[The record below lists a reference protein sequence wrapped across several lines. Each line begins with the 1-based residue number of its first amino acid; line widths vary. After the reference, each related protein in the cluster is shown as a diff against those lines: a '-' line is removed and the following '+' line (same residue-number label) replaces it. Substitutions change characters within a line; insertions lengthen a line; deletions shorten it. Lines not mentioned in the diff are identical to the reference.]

1 MRPAHR
7 RQSLVCQSSRI
18 ASDLAVH
25 RSGTESSQT
34 LCWREMDSNHR
45 FPVRIKHKD
54 GARRGRSA
62 YPAHG
67 RQQDA
72 LAERG
77 IRTLLPVR
85 VDTSAELLRHVRFRC
100 AANGRC
106 RSCSPGF
113 CVEVRLFLENRTIV
127 DANAR
132 TGVDCLVRSQ
142 ADQAA
147 LSLVHSASLVQ
158 PARIRYWASSADI
171 SMVPSGLTLMCRPEK
186 VCTDPVPEGACRRT
200 RYRSGFS
207 GF

>member
-1 MRPAHR
+1 
-7 RQSLVCQSSRI
+7 
-18 ASDLAVH
+18 
-25 RSGTESSQT
+25 
-34 LCWREMDSNHR
+34 MDSNHR

-54 GARRGRSA
+54 GARRRGSA

-67 RQQDA
+67 RQLGA

-77 IRTLLPVR
+77 IRTLLPVK
-85 VDTSAELLRHVRFRC
+85 VGTSAELLRHVRS
-100 AANGRC
+100 
-106 RSCSPGF
+106 RSERALLQLLSVF
-113 CVEVRLFLENRTIV
+113 CVEVRLLLENRTRV
-127 DANAR
+127 AANAR
-132 TGVDCLVRSQ
+132 TGVDCLARPQ

-147 LSLVHSASLVQ
+147 SSRVHSASLVQ

-186 VCTDPVPEGACRRT
+186 VCTDPIPEGACRRT